1 MKYEENMYKCYYC
14 GIKESSLQSIIEQC
28 KLSHGEETLKYR
40 QLILDENPEIQRYQT
55 KIHEGV
61 VPSNLTKYGKC
72 ITINDGLTYILDKE
86 SKRKKLNTPV
96 KENFCKNL
104 FQTPKSNQN
113 EGNDFENDKIQMEV
127 CCPSE
132 KEIPECDSESIEI
145 NDMIEL
151 LPKVLKSLEDVGQK
165 ESFLK
170 FMGLLA
176 SGTFPLQN
184 ICYLLFL
191 DIVEWFSCDSTTH
204 MEIWTRNRYVLANW
218 ISVISWKIPPLYV
231 RDPQLWTGFGWNIGE
246 RFV

>member
-1 MKYEENMYKCYYC
+1 
-14 GIKESSLQSIIEQC
+14 
-28 KLSHGEETLKYR
+28 
-40 QLILDENPEIQRYQT
+40 
-55 KIHEGV
+55 
-61 VPSNLTKYGKC
+61 
-72 ITINDGLTYILDKE
+72 
-86 SKRKKLNTPV
+86 
-96 KENFCKNL
+96 
-104 FQTPKSNQN
+104 
-113 EGNDFENDKIQMEV
+113 MEV

-191 DIVEWFSCDSTTH
+191 DIVEWFSNRELLYTQNSFLLYILLCPKSTNV
-204 MEIWTRNRYVLANW
+204 RLK
-218 ISVISWKIPPLYV
+218 KITKQYYH
-231 RDPQLWTGFGWNIGE
+231 
-246 RFV
+246 